1 LTDPPLTVKG
11 WLRYDVVSRLLAGLE
26 GVESVLEVGA
36 GEGALGVRLARRYR
50 YVGLELDPQAFA
62 TARARFARAGL
73 ESAVEGDVDA
83 LTPEATFD
91 LVCAFEVLEHCED
104 DVAEL
109 RRWAEC
115 VRPQG
120 WLLLSVPAFAGRF
133 GPADR
138 KAGHYR
144 RYERGQLAEALAA
157 AGLEP
162 RSLELYGFPLGNL
175 LEATWN
181 GLARLREGKGSQ
193 SERTGAS
200 GRYLQPR
207 ERLGWLTRTASLPGR
222 LAQRGFADRGPGLVA
237 VARRP

>member
-11 WLRYDVVSRLLAGLE
+11 WLRWDVVARLLADLE
-26 GVESVLEVGA
+26 GVESVLEIGA
-36 GEGALGVRLARRYR
+36 GEGALGARLARRYR
-50 YVGLELDPQAFA
+50 YVGVEPDPQAFA
-62 TARARFARAGL
+62 TARSRFARAGL
-73 ESAVEGDVDA
+73 ESVVRGDVDA
-83 LTPEATFD
+83 LPAGASFD

-104 DVAEL
+104 DEAEL
-109 RRWAEC
+109 QRWAAR

-120 WLLLSVPAFAGRF
+120 WLLLSVPAGADRF

-138 KAGHYR
+138 KAGHVR
-144 RYERGQLAEALAA
+144 RYEREELAGKLAA

-181 GLARLREGKGSQ
+181 GLARLRAGKGSHT
-193 SERTGAS
+193 ERTAAS
-200 GRYLQPR
+200 GRYIQPR
-207 ERLGWLTRTASLPGR
+207 ERLGRLTYAAAAPGR
-222 LAQRGFADRGPGLVA
+222 LAQRGFAGRGTGLVA